1 MGGRLMPDRRDPRTA
16 RLNRLL
22 REIIA
27 TELER
32 LSGLDD
38 ELPLLTVTH
47 VEVESDLRHATVLF
61 ATMDT
66 AVEEALGELRPHL
79 QAAIARQVRM
89 KRTPLL
95 SFAADPAVSSGQRVE
110 EILRH
115 LEKDMRTNDDDT

>member
-1 MGGRLMPDRRDPRTA
+1 MGGRLMPDRRYPRTA